1 VLVFVVEHR
10 IAGYDSLDLGIGIVA
25 FLVDIVVVATPLY
38 RESSSVCFV
47 VDANLH
53 PPH

>member
-1 VLVFVVEHR
+1 VLVLVVEHR
-10 IAGYDSLDLGIGIVA
+10 TAGYDRLDLGIGIVA

-53 PPH
+53 PLH